1 MAHRF
6 VNSKTL
12 EATSK
17 YLELAKEYGVSPVTL
32 AVSYSKH
39 FDFVASTIIGA
50 RVFEQLEDSFK
61 AFDFRISDELL
72 KKIEH
77 IQKEILYPMG

>member
-1 MAHRF
+1 MNLPSSLNVYNLPSEDIDNRY
-6 VNSKTL
+6 
-12 EATSK
+12 E
-17 YLELAKEYGVSPVTL
+17 E
-32 AVSYSKH
+32 
-39 FDFVASTIIGA
+39 FVASTIIGA